1 MPKKAFDVVW
11 NYDGSLLAMTCEDKK
26 YRIVDPRK
34 GEVVLSPDGHKS
46 RKKAKITFLG
56 QHKHYLA
63 STGFNFMAKR
73 EVALWDMRKPEKSV
87 S

>member
-1 MPKKAFDVVW
+1 MVW

-34 GEVVLSPDGHKS
+34 GEVVICADGHKN

-56 QHKHYLA
+56 HNKHYLA
-63 STGFNFMAKR
+63 STGFNYMAKR
-73 EVALWDMRKPEKSV
+73 EVALWDMRKTDKSV